1 MAIQR
6 IDEVL
11 DKAISED
18 AAVIPR
24 YDVVLPDGTKVAE
37 NAELVLKNNILQAGM
52 PINKQV
58 MDECLAASGVT
69 QGSGTAYTLAQPGFA
84 LADGALIRFKLH
96 VDSGATP
103 TINVNGTGARS
114 LMVSKYKPMKAGIAA
129 GTWITAVYSSTFG
142 FFVLQGSG
150 TGEGLMYGNDI
161 GQISTYEL
169 FFRGGKN
176 IHYRR

>member
-84 LADGALIRFKLH
+84 LAAL
-96 VDSGATP
+96 
-103 TINVNGTGARS
+103 
-114 LMVSKYKPMKAGIAA
+114 
-129 GTWITAVYSSTFG
+129 
-142 FFVLQGSG
+142 
-150 TGEGLMYGNDI
+150 
-161 GQISTYEL
+161 
-169 FFRGGKN
+169 
-176 IHYRR
+176 